1 MKICYHSE
9 SGINHYINVNFIF
22 YLKKLMSLDIKAR
35 KRWSE
40 KEFSLINNKNEI
52 IWTKKIE
59 DINEENLKNE

>member
-52 IWTKKIE
+52 RRK
-59 DINEENLKNE
+59 